1 MCGVGG
7 PQTRAGSSSE
17 GCEREKMGKRG
28 LPGILIVSCLC
39 LMGLSAGVEEAQQK
53 ARVYAD
59 PEGRY
64 SFPLWGDWIA
74 VRGDGQEGV
83 IGSFLFTRKVG
94 ESRKVFAEML
104 ISMTECGSDVRLD
117 DYVKAEDRRLT
128 NSPGFAATGQKEETT
143 LGGERALKSR
153 YHFSPP
159 GEAPEGERKKAVH
172 QYYALHDRVVW
183 GITLSTCSADEPL
196 PGDIQRNVLSGFQ
209 FSVPQGVSSEPRL
222 EVFEKVSV
230 TGAAGGFSLNVPE
243 KWEVSQSEEE
253 GAAFRGPGIVVCAF
267 SVSPEQKTRSAQDE
281 AGAFLKERENL
292 KELQVLSQ
300 GERDIAD
307 SKAYVVEYLGVAE
320 GRKWRARLTVFVDG
334 ARAFYVHCVVPEE
347 SWQKNQKIVDRVSDS
362 FSPASLAEE
371 EGKK

>member
-1 MCGVGG
+1 M
-7 PQTRAGSSSE
+7 R
-17 GCEREKMGKRG
+17 KRG
-28 LPGILIVSCLC
+28 VLGILIVSCPC
-39 LMGLSAGVEEAQQK
+39 LMGLSPGVEEAQQK
-53 ARVYAD
+53 PRLYAD

-64 SFPLWGDWIA
+64 SFSLWGDWIA
-74 VRGDGQEGV
+74 VRGEGQEGA

-104 ISMTECGSDVRLD
+104 ISMTECGSSVRLD

-128 NSPGFAATGQKEETT
+128 NSPGFAAVGQQEEAT

-172 QYYALHDRVVW
+172 QYYALHDALVW
-183 GITLSTCSADEPL
+183 GITLSARSADEPL
-196 PGDIQRNVLSGFQ
+196 IGDIQRNVLSGFQ
-209 FSVPQGVSSEPRL
+209 FSVPEGVSSEPRL
-222 EVFEKVSV
+222 EVFKKVSV

-243 KWEVSQSEEE
+243 KWEVSQSAEE
-253 GAAFRGPGIVVCAF
+253 GATFRGPGIVVYAF

-300 GERDIAD
+300 GERDIAG
-307 SKAYVVEYLGVAE
+307 SKGYVVEYLGTVE
-320 GRKWRARLTVFVDG
+320 GSKWRARLTVLVDG
-334 ARAFYVHCVVPEE
+334 SRVFYVHCVAPEE
-347 SWQKNQKIVDRVSDS
+347 LWQKNQEIVERVSDS

>member
-1 MCGVGG
+1 
-7 PQTRAGSSSE
+7 
-17 GCEREKMGKRG
+17 MGRRG
-28 LPGILIVSCLC
+28 LLGILIVSCLC
-39 LMGLSAGVEEAQQK
+39 LMGPSPGVEEAQQK
-53 ARVYAD
+53 PRVYAD

-74 VRGDGQEGV
+74 VREDGQEGV
-83 IGSFLFTRKVG
+83 IGSFFFTRKVA

-104 ISMTECGSDVRLD
+104 ISMTECGSSVRLD

-128 NSPGFAATGQKEETT
+128 NSRGFAAVGQQEETT

-159 GEAPEGERKKAVH
+159 GEAPERERKKIVH
-172 QYYALHDRVVW
+172 QYYALHGRVVW
-183 GITLSTCSADEPL
+183 GITLSARSADEAIL
-196 PGDIQRNVLSGFQ
+196 GDIQRNVLSGFQ
-209 FSVPQGVSSEPRL
+209 FSVPEGVPSEPRL
-222 EVFEKVSV
+222 EVFKRVSV

-243 KWEVSQSEEE
+243 KWEVSQSAEE
-253 GAAFRGPGIVVCAF
+253 GATFRGPGIVVYAF

-300 GERDIAD
+300 GEREIAG
-307 SKAYVVEYLGVAE
+307 SKGYVVEYLGAAE
-320 GRKWRARLTVFVDG
+320 GRKWRARLTVLVDG
-334 ARAFYVHCVVPEE
+334 SRVFYVHCVVPEE
-347 SWQKNQKIVDRVSDS
+347 LWQKNQEIVERVSDS